1 MSSKSRK
8 LVERG
13 DEQAE
18 ELESHRRLRAE
29 LARSSTTLRRAP
41 QASEDTIEA
50 IEASLEAALAQLD
63 NLEQPRRMPPP
74 LPKMPPPLP
83 PARPAPAVHAPP
95 VTVTPPASAPVSVA
109 AALTVTAAQPRRS
122 TWRRWLVATLL
133 LTAASAAALRVA
145 LPDHPAWRALEHL
158 PATWR

>member
-8 LVERG
+8 VVERG
-13 DEQAE
+13 DQQAE

-83 PARPAPAVHAPP
+83 RAQPAPTMHATP
-95 VTVTPPASAPVSVA
+95 VASTPVSVA
-109 AALTVTAAQPRRS
+109 AARTVTAAQPRRS
-122 TWRRWLVATLL
+122 NWRRWLVATLL
-133 LTAASAAALRVA
+133 LTAASGTALRVA
-145 LPDHPAWRALEHL
+145 LPDHPAWRALEHV
-158 PATWR
+158 PAPWR